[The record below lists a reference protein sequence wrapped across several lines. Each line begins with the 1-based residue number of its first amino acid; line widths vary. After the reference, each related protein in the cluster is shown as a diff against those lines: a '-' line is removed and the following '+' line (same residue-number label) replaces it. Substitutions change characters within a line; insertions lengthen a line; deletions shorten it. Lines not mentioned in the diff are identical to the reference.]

1 MRGLFINTLTEMQA
15 ALLFVIQTLACFG
28 VVLIIVNNNTSDI
41 DTYYI
46 SIL

>member
-1 MRGLFINTLTEMQA
+1 MGGLFINTLTEMQA
-15 ALLFVIQTLACFG
+15 CLLFVIQTLACFG